1 MTLCYDNYI
10 WFFFK
15 DSFYYSFWFF
25 FFPIFSVTFTLL
37 PFLKP
42 HSDNRRFKQPQQQ
55 QQPAS
60 GVPGDHARVSGGD
73 TRVSGSSQMASN
85 NNGGVQIHQPQHRP
99 QQHTNGVLLKASQK
113 DLQSKY
119 HLLSKTNKTVM
130 GWVIRFWYFLPEIRV
145 FWKFPPLRKLLNLY
159 LQKKKFPTYNN
170 ETRFLGTRHITKT
183 NLTTNKSWAESTPI
197 KSRIYNKVW
206 HTFMVYFKFLACY
219 SYIYLSYTVSFIFF
233 TSLST
238 YFETLTAT
246 HLYSGPF
253 WI

>member
-1 MTLCYDNYI
+1 MI
-10 WFFFK
+10 FI
-15 DSFYYSFWFF
+15 
-25 FFPIFSVTFTLL
+25 FPIFSVTFTL

-42 HSDNRRFKQPQQQ
+42 HSDNRRFKQPQQQQ

-159 LQKKKFPTYNN
+159 LQKKKIPLVT
-170 ETRFLGTRHITKT
+170 TK
-183 NLTTNKSWAESTPI
+183 PD
-197 KSRIYNKVW
+197 
-206 HTFMVYFKFLACY
+206 F
-219 SYIYLSYTVSFIFF
+219 
-233 TSLST
+233 
-238 YFETLTAT
+238 
-246 HLYSGPF
+246 
-253 WI
+253 

>member
-1 MTLCYDNYI
+1 MIIIYH
-10 WFFFK
+10 FFPKILFIILF
-15 DSFYYSFWFF
+15 DFF
-25 FFPIFSVTFTLL
+25 SFPIFSFTFTLL

-42 HSDNRRFKQPQQQ
+42 HSDNRRFKQPQQQQ

-130 GWVIRFWYFLPEIRV
+130 GWV
-145 FWKFPPLRKLLNLY
+145 
-159 LQKKKFPTYNN
+159 
-170 ETRFLGTRHITKT
+170 G
-183 NLTTNKSWAESTPI
+183 
-197 KSRIYNKVW
+197 
-206 HTFMVYFKFLACY
+206 
-219 SYIYLSYTVSFIFF
+219 
-233 TSLST
+233 
-238 YFETLTAT
+238 
-246 HLYSGPF
+246 
-253 WI
+253 

>member
-1 MTLCYDNYI
+1 MIIIYH
-10 WFFFK
+10 FFPKILFIILF
-15 DSFYYSFWFF
+15 DFF
-25 FFPIFSVTFTLL
+25 SFPIFSFTFTLL

-130 GWVIRFWYFLPEIRV
+130 GWV
-145 FWKFPPLRKLLNLY
+145 
-159 LQKKKFPTYNN
+159 
-170 ETRFLGTRHITKT
+170 G
-183 NLTTNKSWAESTPI
+183 
-197 KSRIYNKVW
+197 
-206 HTFMVYFKFLACY
+206 
-219 SYIYLSYTVSFIFF
+219 
-233 TSLST
+233 
-238 YFETLTAT
+238 
-246 HLYSGPF
+246 
-253 WI
+253 

>member
-10 WFFFK
+10 SFFPKILFIILF
-15 DSFYYSFWFF
+15 DFF
-25 FFPIFSVTFTLL
+25 SFPIFSVTFTLL

-42 HSDNRRFKQPQQQ
+42 HSDNRRFKQPQQQQ

-130 GWVIRFWYFLPEIRV
+130 GWV
-145 FWKFPPLRKLLNLY
+145 
-159 LQKKKFPTYNN
+159 
-170 ETRFLGTRHITKT
+170 G
-183 NLTTNKSWAESTPI
+183 
-197 KSRIYNKVW
+197 
-206 HTFMVYFKFLACY
+206 
-219 SYIYLSYTVSFIFF
+219 
-233 TSLST
+233 
-238 YFETLTAT
+238 
-246 HLYSGPF
+246 
-253 WI
+253 

>member
-1 MTLCYDNYI
+1 M
-10 WFFFK
+10 
-15 DSFYYSFWFF
+15 
-25 FFPIFSVTFTLL
+25 

-42 HSDNRRFKQPQQQ
+42 HSDNRRFKQPQQQQ

-130 GWVIRFWYFLPEIRV
+130 GWV
-145 FWKFPPLRKLLNLY
+145 
-159 LQKKKFPTYNN
+159 
-170 ETRFLGTRHITKT
+170 G
-183 NLTTNKSWAESTPI
+183 
-197 KSRIYNKVW
+197 
-206 HTFMVYFKFLACY
+206 
-219 SYIYLSYTVSFIFF
+219 
-233 TSLST
+233 
-238 YFETLTAT
+238 
-246 HLYSGPF
+246 
-253 WI
+253 

>member
-1 MTLCYDNYI
+1 MIIIYH
-10 WFFFK
+10 FFPKILFIILF
-15 DSFYYSFWFF
+15 DFF
-25 FFPIFSVTFTLL
+25 PFPIFSVTFTLL

-130 GWVIRFWYFLPEIRV
+130 GWV
-145 FWKFPPLRKLLNLY
+145 
-159 LQKKKFPTYNN
+159 
-170 ETRFLGTRHITKT
+170 G
-183 NLTTNKSWAESTPI
+183 
-197 KSRIYNKVW
+197 
-206 HTFMVYFKFLACY
+206 
-219 SYIYLSYTVSFIFF
+219 
-233 TSLST
+233 
-238 YFETLTAT
+238 
-246 HLYSGPF
+246 
-253 WI
+253 